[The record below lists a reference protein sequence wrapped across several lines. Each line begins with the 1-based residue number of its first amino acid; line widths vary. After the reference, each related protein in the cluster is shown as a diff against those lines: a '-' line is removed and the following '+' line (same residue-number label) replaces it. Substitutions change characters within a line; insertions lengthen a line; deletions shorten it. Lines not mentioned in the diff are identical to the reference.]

1 MESIIGK
8 IVDVRFY
15 NEQNKY
21 IVALVESKDD
31 GKLIVIT
38 GQMLD
43 FQEEKLYQFDG
54 DYVIHPK
61 YGRQFKFICYHELL
75 VTGHN
80 EVVKYLS
87 SSIFKGIGKVLANRI
102 VETLGEDALEK
113 IVADKDCLDKVP
125 GITPTKKEQIY
136 EQLNVEGN
144 HEIAT
149 FLLQH
154 GLHMSIVEKV
164 MATYQEN
171 AYEMIQENPY
181 CMLDDIENMRFKTV
195 DQFAMSLGVDYDDI
209 NRVKAL
215 IEYTIKECCYQTGD
229 TYLLFDQL
237 IKKINIADRRLDQ
250 NLIGECI
257 DLLVKQNRIYL
268 KEDMVFSYVY
278 EEAEN
283 GIVSKLTYFNSLFVE
298 ENTSQQIE
306 EMIQFIQEKDHIQ
319 FATKQK
325 KAIMDFMKYPI
336 MILTGGPGTGKS
348 TIVKA
353 AIEVYRKYEST
364 TKIALVAPTGR
375 AAKRLSELTGLE
387 AHTIHRLL
395 RWDISKNE
403 FMVNEDSPLAV
414 DLLVIDEFS
423 MVDTVLFHYLLKA
436 SRLVKKFLIIGDS
449 KQLPSVLP
457 GNVLQ
462 DMLEMDK
469 IHQVSLDHIFRQK
482 QTSGIV
488 KLAHDIAN
496 DKLIDKI
503 IFDDYSDIN
512 FIECQNIHVLE
523 MVKKIVLKAINEG
536 YHYYDLQVLAPMYQG
551 IAGIDAINSM
561 LQDVLNPPTKKKVQ
575 ITHGQRIFREGDKVL
590 QLKNRVEDNVFNGDI
605 GIITKIILKDNFT
618 YLSDFVIVDYEGVE
632 VQYPLNELNQIT
644 LAYCMSIH
652 KAQGSEFKI
661 VIMPV
666 LKDYHIM
673 LKKNILYTGI
683 TRAKQ
688 SLFLIGEIEA
698 FQKGIHNTHQHKR
711 MTYLKQRM
719 VLEGKQI
726 SPYDFM
732 DE

>member
-1 MESIIGK
+1 MESVIGK
-8 IVDVRFY
+8 IVGVRFY

-21 IVALVESKDD
+21 IIALVESKDD
-31 GKLIVIT
+31 EKLIVVT
-38 GQMLD
+38 GQMVD

-61 YGRQFKFICYHELL
+61 YGRQFKFICYQELL

-102 VETLGEDALEK
+102 VETLGENALEK
-113 IVADKDCLDKVP
+113 IVADKNCLDKVP
-125 GITPTKKEQIY
+125 GITPTKKQQIY

-154 GLHMSIVEKV
+154 GLHMSIVEKI

-181 CMLDDIENMRFKTV
+181 CMLEDIENMRFKTV
-195 DQFAMSLGVDYDDI
+195 DQFAMSLGVDYNDF

-237 IKKINIADRRLDQ
+237 LKKIKSADRRLDQ
-250 NLIGECI
+250 NVIGECI

-268 KEDMVFSYVY
+268 KEDMVFSYIY

-319 FATKQK
+319 FASKQK
-325 KAIMDFMKYPI
+325 KAIVDFMKYPM

-353 AIEVYRKYEST
+353 AIEVYRKYESNA
-364 TKIALVAPTGR
+364 KIALVAPTGR
-375 AAKRLSELTGLE
+375 AAKRLSDLTGLE

-403 FMVNEDSPLAV
+403 FMVNEDSPLPI

-436 SRLVKKFLIIGDS
+436 SRLVKKILIIGDIIGR
-449 KQLPSVLP
+449 P
-457 GNVLQ
+457 G
-462 DMLEMDK
+462 
-469 IHQVSLDHIFRQK
+469 
-482 QTSGIV
+482 
-488 KLAHDIAN
+488 
-496 DKLIDKI
+496 
-503 IFDDYSDIN
+503 
-512 FIECQNIHVLE
+512 
-523 MVKKIVLKAINEG
+523 
-536 YHYYDLQVLAPMYQG
+536 
-551 IAGIDAINSM
+551 
-561 LQDVLNPPTKKKVQ
+561 
-575 ITHGQRIFREGDKVL
+575 RE
-590 QLKNRVEDNVFNGDI
+590 
-605 GIITKIILKDNFT
+605 ILKLFLEKNKKN
-618 YLSDFVIVDYEGVE
+618 YDFVIVNGENAAAGFGLTAKLADDLLANGCDVITSGNHIWDKKEMYEYLDKTDRVLRPANYPDENTPGKGYTIVKDKKGNKIGVVSIQGRVFMMPIDCPFKKIKE
-632 VQYPLNELNQIT
+632 IIAEIRKETKFIIVDFHAEATSEKVAMGWHIDGQVSAIYGTHTHIQTADEKILPEGTGYIT
-644 LAYCMSIH
+644 DIGMT
-652 KAQGSEFKI
+652 GSENGIIGMKVQSVLPKFLNALPQRFEIAEGNERLCGIDIELDEETGECKKI
-661 VIMPV
+661 ERISKTFM
-666 LKDYHIM
+666 
-673 LKKNILYTGI
+673 
-683 TRAKQ
+683 
-688 SLFLIGEIEA
+688 EIS
-698 FQKGIHNTHQHKR
+698 
-711 MTYLKQRM
+711 YL
-719 VLEGKQI
+719 
-726 SPYDFM
+726 
-732 DE
+732 